1 MLHDHDAEHDAH
13 RHGGDERGASLV
25 EYALLISLM
34 VLVTVG
40 ALAIFGSETSNPYS
54 EVVSLMDP

>member
-1 MLHDHDAEHDAH
+1 MPHDHDAERSPSPSTH
-13 RHGGDERGASLV
+13 DERGASLV